1 MNKYQITNML
11 MQNYDAF
18 ESLKEKCKKTTNGEE
33 SLASAVL
40 SINAILMHSFDMNVK
55 ISTCESL
62 VYYIRS
68 KQWMKEDRSDE
79 RI

>member
-1 MNKYQITNML
+1 
-11 MQNYDAF
+11 
-18 ESLKEKCKKTTNGEE
+18 
-33 SLASAVL
+33 
-40 SINAILMHSFDMNVK
+40 MHSFDMNVK
-55 ISTCESL
+55 RSTCESL

>member
-11 MQNYDAF
+11 KQNYDAF

-33 SLASAVL
+33 SLESAVL
-40 SINAILMHSFDMNVK
+40 SIDAILMHSFDMNVK
-55 ISTCESL
+55 RSTCESL

-68 KQWMKEDRSDE
+68 L
-79 RI
+79 